1 MSESAATSAGD
12 KRARLKQWL
21 QSGEVV
27 LHPLTFPQ
35 RELWEASP
43 VPPGASANHIC
54 CLITVRGVITL
65 EDCKAALQAVV
76 ERQEA
81 LRTSFVPG
89 KERPLQMVRKTGEAS
104 FGYRE
109 LSPEQTDVEGIE
121 AAAREV
127 FREPFDMLQGP
138 LYRVVMLRC
147 APEHNVLAFAIHHAI
162 ADGWTLGVFVQDLV
176 AAYLQ
181 IARNIKAPLPP
192 VDQTHVAWGAAE
204 RAYWQP
210 VELERRAS
218 FWKQRLAG
226 SRPVWGKTSPDLPAR
241 LERWVTHIPPD
252 LANSARELA
261 RRSGTTLFSTLLAT
275 FQCTVHAWKG
285 VDDLVVGSP
294 VANRNKQVDRETMGY
309 YAGIVPL
316 RGKVRPERFF
326 REMLQETHAATMDSL
341 ANAIPFVELVKAV
354 GDAPAPGHHPVFDV
368 RFALQNHPIPDVDIP
383 GLSAKLRMRST
394 GTARFHLGCEVTE
407 EDSGMEVAW
416 LYRSGVLDEAAV
428 RDLDRRFQ
436 AMLAAACRSPDTRIS
451 DLSAV

>member
-1 MSESAATSAGD
+1 MSEAAASSAAE

-21 QSGEVV
+21 ESGEIV

-43 VPPGASANHIC
+43 VPPGAPANHIC
-54 CLITVRGVITL
+54 CLITVRGAITL
-65 EDCKAALQAVV
+65 DDCKAALQAVV
-76 ERQEA
+76 ERQDA

-109 LSPEQTDVEGIE
+109 LSPEEATPEGIE

-147 APEHNVLAFAIHHAI
+147 APDHNVLAFAIHHTI
-162 ADGWTLGVFVQDLV
+162 ADGWTLGVFVQDLC

-181 IARNIKAPLPP
+181 IARGIKSPLPA

-210 VELERRAS
+210 AELERRAP
-218 FWKQRLAG
+218 FWRQRLAG
-226 SRPVWGKTSPDLPAR
+226 SQSVWGNVSADLPTH

-275 FQCTVHAWKG
+275 FQCAMHAWKG
-285 VDDLVVGSP
+285 VTDLTVGSP
-294 VANRNKQVDRETMGY
+294 MANRNKQVDRETMGY
-309 YAGIVPL
+309 YAGVVPL
-316 RGKVRPERFF
+316 RGKIRPEQAF
-326 REMLQETHAATMDSL
+326 REMLKEVHSSAMDSF
-341 ANAIPFVELVKAV
+341 ANAMPFVEIMKAV
-354 GDAPAPGHHPVFDV
+354 GDSPAPGHHPIFDV

-407 EDSGMEVAW
+407 EETGMEVAW
-416 LYRSGVLDEAAV
+416 LYRQGVLDEVAV

-436 AMLAAACRSPDTRIS
+436 AMLAAVCRSADTRVS